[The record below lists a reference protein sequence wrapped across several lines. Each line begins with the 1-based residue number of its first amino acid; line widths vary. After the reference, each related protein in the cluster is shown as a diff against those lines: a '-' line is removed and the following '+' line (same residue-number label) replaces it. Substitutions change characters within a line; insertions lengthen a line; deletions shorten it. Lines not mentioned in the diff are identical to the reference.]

1 MKILLTGGGS
11 GGHFYPIIAVAEA
24 IRKIVRVEKLVAPD
38 LYFMSDSPYNEK
50 LLYDNEIIFKKVG
63 AGKIRRYLSF
73 WNFTDLF
80 KIFFGAFKAIAEM
93 FGIYPDV
100 VFGKGGYASFPAL
113 LAARIFRIPVVIH
126 ESDSVPGK
134 VNLWAGKFAVKVAV
148 SYPEA
153 ARYFPADRVACTGN
167 PIRES
172 IRNLATEGAHTYFNF
187 VPEMPTI
194 FIIGGSQGAELIND
208 IVLGALPSLLQKYQ
222 IIHQTGKKQFALAKE
237 TVGVA
242 MGEGSPLLARYKAYE
257 YLDDLPLKMAAGAA
271 DVVVSR
277 AGSALFE
284 IAAWGKPSIII
295 PITESNG
302 DHQRENAYN
311 FARKTGATVIEEE
324 NLSPNLFESEI
335 SRLFVDPAKRE
346 ALGKRTK
353 EFATPDAAEKIAREL
368 INIAI
373 AHEIWLVRFAC

>member
-24 IRKIVRVEKLVAPD
+24 IRKIVRIEKLVAPG

-63 AGKIRRYLSF
+63 AGKIRLYFSF

-80 KIFFGAFKAIAEM
+80 KTFFGALKAIAEM

-153 ARYFPADRVACTGN
+153 ARYFPADRVACVGN

-172 IRNLATEGAHTYFNF
+172 VQNLAAEGAHTYFNF
-187 VPEMPTI
+187 APEIPVI

-222 IIHQTGKKQFALAKE
+222 IIHQTGKKQFVLAKE
-237 TVGVA
+237 TAVVA
-242 MGEGSPLLARYKAYE
+242 LGEGSPLLARYKAYE
-257 YLDDLPLKMAAGAA
+257 YLDDLPLKMAASAA
-271 DVVVSR
+271 DIVVSR

-324 NLSPNLFESEI
+324 NLSPNLFESEV
-335 SRLFVDPAKRE
+335 SRLFVDPARRE
-346 ALGKRTK
+346 MLGRKAK
-353 EFATPDAAEKIAREL
+353 EFSTPDAAEKIAREL

-373 AHEIWLVRFAC
+373 THEA

>member
-24 IRKIVRVEKLVAPD
+24 IRKIVRIEKLVAPG

-63 AGKIRRYLSF
+63 AGKIRLYFSF

-80 KIFFGAFKAIAEM
+80 KTFFGALKAIAEM

-153 ARYFPADRVACTGN
+153 ARYFPADRVACVGN

-172 IRNLATEGAHTYFNF
+172 VQNLAAEGAHTYFNF
-187 VPEMPTI
+187 VPEIPVI

-222 IIHQTGKKQFALAKE
+222 IIHQTGKKQFVLAKE
-237 TVGVA
+237 TAVVA
-242 MGEGSPLLARYKAYE
+242 LGEGSPLLARYKAYE
-257 YLDDLPLKMAAGAA
+257 YLDDLPLKMAASAA
-271 DVVVSR
+271 DIVVSR
-277 AGSALFE
+277 AGSVLFE
-284 IAAWGKPSIII
+284 IAAWGKPAIVI
-295 PITESNG
+295 PIAESNG

-324 NLSPNLFESEI
+324 NLSPNLFESEV
-335 SRLFVDPAKRE
+335 SRLFVDPARRE
-346 ALGKRTK
+346 MLGRKAK
-353 EFATPDAAEKIAREL
+353 EFSTPDAAEKIAREL

-373 AHEIWLVRFAC
+373 THEA

>member
-24 IRKIVRVEKLVAPD
+24 VRKIVRVEKLVAPD

-63 AGKIRRYLSF
+63 AGKIRGYFSLL
-73 WNFTDLF
+73 NFTDLF
-80 KIFFGAFKAIAEM
+80 KTFFGVLKAIAEM

-100 VFGKGGYASFPAL
+100 VFGKGGYASFPAI

-134 VNLWAGKFAVKVAV
+134 VNLWAGKFATKIAV
-148 SYPEA
+148 SYAEA
-153 ARYFPADRVACTGN
+153 ARYFPADKVACTGN

-172 IRNLATEGAHTYFNF
+172 IKSPVTTGAREYFNF
-187 VPEMPTI
+187 TPELPVI

-208 IVLGALPSLLQKYQ
+208 TVLGVLPLLLQKYQ
-222 IIHQTGKKQFALAKE
+222 VIHQTGKKQFALAKE
-237 TVGVA
+237 TAGVA
-242 MGEGSPLLARYKAYE
+242 LGEGSPLLARYKAYE

-284 IAAWGKPSIII
+284 IAAWGKPAIVI

-302 DHQRENAYN
+302 NHQRENAYN

-335 SRLFVDPAKRE
+335 SRLLADPAKRE
-346 ALGKRTK
+346 ALGKRAK
-353 EFATPDAAEKIAREL
+353 EFAATDASEKIAREL

-373 AHEIWLVRFAC
+373 THEI

>member
-24 IRKIVRVEKLVAPD
+24 IRKIVRIEKLVAPG

-63 AGKIRRYLSF
+63 AGKIRLYFSF

-80 KIFFGAFKAIAEM
+80 KTFFGALKAIAEM

-153 ARYFPADRVACTGN
+153 ARYFPADRVACVGN

-172 IRNLATEGAHTYFNF
+172 VQNLAAEGAHTYFNF
-187 VPEMPTI
+187 APEIPVI

-222 IIHQTGKKQFALAKE
+222 IIHQTGKKQFVLAKE
-237 TVGVA
+237 TAVVA
-242 MGEGSPLLARYKAYE
+242 LGEGSPLLARYKAYE
-257 YLDDLPLKMAAGAA
+257 YLDDLPLKMAASAA
-271 DVVVSR
+271 DIVVSR
-277 AGSALFE
+277 AGSVLFE
-284 IAAWGKPSIII
+284 IAAWGKPAIVI
-295 PITESNG
+295 PIAESNG

-324 NLSPNLFESEI
+324 NLSPNLFESEV
-335 SRLFVDPAKRE
+335 SRLFVDPARRE
-346 ALGKRTK
+346 MLGRKAK
-353 EFATPDAAEKIAREL
+353 EFSTPDAAEKIAREL

-373 AHEIWLVRFAC
+373 THEA

>member
-24 IRKIVRVEKLVAPD
+24 IRKIVRIEKLVAPG

-63 AGKIRRYLSF
+63 AGKIRLYFSF

-80 KIFFGAFKAIAEM
+80 KTFFGALKAIAEM

-153 ARYFPADRVACTGN
+153 ARYFPADRVACVGN

-172 IRNLATEGAHTYFNF
+172 VQNLAAEGAHTYFNF
-187 VPEMPTI
+187 APEIPVI

-222 IIHQTGKKQFALAKE
+222 IIHQTGKKQFVLAKE
-237 TVGVA
+237 TAVVA
-242 MGEGSPLLARYKAYE
+242 LGESSPLLARYKAYE
-257 YLDDLPLKMAAGAA
+257 YLDDLPLKMAASAA
-271 DVVVSR
+271 DIVVSR

-284 IAAWGKPSIII
+284 IAAWGKPAIVI

-324 NLSPNLFESEI
+324 NLSPNLFESEV
-335 SRLFVDPAKRE
+335 SRLFADPARRE
-346 ALGKRTK
+346 MLGRKAK
-353 EFATPDAAEKIAREL
+353 EFSTPDAAEKIAREL

-373 AHEIWLVRFAC
+373 THEI

>member
-24 IRKIVRVEKLVAPD
+24 IRKIVRIEKLVAPG

-63 AGKIRRYLSF
+63 AGKIRLYFSF

-80 KIFFGAFKAIAEM
+80 KTFFGALKAIAEM

-153 ARYFPADRVACTGN
+153 ARYFPADRVACVGN

-172 IRNLATEGAHTYFNF
+172 IQNLAAEGAHTYFNF
-187 VPEMPTI
+187 VPEIPVI

-208 IVLGALPSLLQKYQ
+208 IVLGALSSLLQKYQ
-222 IIHQTGKKQFALAKE
+222 IIHQTGKKQFVLAKE
-237 TVGVA
+237 TAVVA
-242 MGEGSPLLARYKAYE
+242 LGEGSPLLARYKAYE
-257 YLDDLPLKMAAGAA
+257 YLDDLPLKMAASAA
-271 DVVVSR
+271 DIVVSR

-284 IAAWGKPSIII
+284 IAAWGKPAIVI

-311 FARKTGATVIEEE
+311 FTRKTGATVIEEE
-324 NLSPNLFESEI
+324 NLSPNLFESEV
-335 SRLFVDPAKRE
+335 SRLFADPARRE
-346 ALGKRTK
+346 MLGRKAK
-353 EFATPDAAEKIAREL
+353 EFSTPDAAEKIAREL

-373 AHEIWLVRFAC
+373 THEI

>member
-24 IRKIVRVEKLVAPD
+24 IRKLVRVEKLIAPE
-38 LYFMSDSPYNEK
+38 LYFMSDSPRDEK
-50 LLYDNEIIFKKVG
+50 LLYENEIIFKPVS
-63 AGKIRRYLSF
+63 AGKSRGYFSLL
-73 WNFTDLF
+73 NFTDLF
-80 KIFFGAFKAIAEM
+80 KTFFGALKAIAVVY
-93 FGIYPDV
+93 GIYPDV

-113 LAARIFRIPVVIH
+113 LAARIFGIPVIIH

-153 ARYFPADRVACTGN
+153 ARYFLADKVAYVGN

-172 IRNLATEGAHTYFNF
+172 IKIPATEGVREYFNF
-187 VPEMPTI
+187 TPDLSVI
-194 FIIGGSQGAELIND
+194 LIIGGSQGAELIND
-208 IVLGALPSLLQKYQ
+208 VVLGALPALLQKYQ
-222 IIHQTGKKQFALAKE
+222 IIHQTGKKQFNLAKE
-237 TVGVA
+237 TAGVA
-242 MGEGSPLLARYKAYE
+242 LGENSPPLARYKVYE
-257 YLDDLPLKMAAGAA
+257 YLDDLSLKMAAGAA
-271 DVVVSR
+271 DLVVSR

-284 IAAWGKPSIII
+284 IAAWGKPAIVI

-302 DHQRENAYN
+302 NHQRENAYN

-335 SRLFVDPAKRE
+335 SRLLADPAKRE
-346 ALGKRTK
+346 ALGKRAK
-353 EFATPDAAEKIAREL
+353 EFATTDAADKIAREL

-373 AHEIWLVRFAC
+373 AHEL

>member
-24 IRKIVRVEKLVAPD
+24 IRKIVRIEKLVAPG

-63 AGKIRRYLSF
+63 AGKIRLYFSF

-80 KIFFGAFKAIAEM
+80 KTFFGALKAIAEM

-153 ARYFPADRVACTGN
+153 ARYFPADRVACVGN

-172 IRNLATEGAHTYFNF
+172 VQNLAAEGAHTYFNF
-187 VPEMPTI
+187 APEIPVI

-222 IIHQTGKKQFALAKE
+222 IIHQTGKKQFVLAKE
-237 TVGVA
+237 TAVVA
-242 MGEGSPLLARYKAYE
+242 LGEGSPLLARYKAYE
-257 YLDDLPLKMAAGAA
+257 YLDDLPLKMAASAA
-271 DVVVSR
+271 DIVVSR
-277 AGSALFE
+277 AGSVLFE
-284 IAAWGKPSIII
+284 IAAWGKPAIVI

-324 NLSPNLFESEI
+324 NLSPNLFESEV
-335 SRLFVDPAKRE
+335 SRLFVDPARRE
-346 ALGKRTK
+346 MLGRKAK
-353 EFATPDAAEKIAREL
+353 EFSTPDAAEKIAREL

-373 AHEIWLVRFAC
+373 THEA

>member
-24 IRKIVRVEKLVAPD
+24 IRKIVRIEKLVAPG
-38 LYFMSDSPYNEK
+38 LYFMSDSPYNER

-63 AGKIRRYLSF
+63 AGKIRRYFSF

-80 KIFFGAFKAIAEM
+80 KTFFGVLKAIAEM

-134 VNLWAGKFAVKVAV
+134 VNLWAGKFAAKIAV

-153 ARYFPADRVACTGN
+153 ARYFPTDRVACTGN

-172 IRNLATEGAHTYFNF
+172 IRNLAIEGAHTYFNF

-242 MGEGSPLLARYKAYE
+242 MGEGSPLLTRYKAYE

-271 DVVVSR
+271 DIVVSR
-277 AGSALFE
+277 AGSTLFE
-284 IAAWGKPSIII
+284 IASWGKPSIII

-335 SRLFVDPAKRE
+335 NRLFSDPAKRE
-346 ALGKRTK
+346 MLGKKAK
-353 EFATPDAAEKIAREL
+353 EFSVPDAAEKIAREL
-368 INIAI
+368 INIAV
-373 AHEIWLVRFAC
+373 AHEM

>member
-24 IRKIVRVEKLVAPD
+24 IRKIVRIEKLVAPG

-63 AGKIRRYLSF
+63 AGKIRLYFSF

-80 KIFFGAFKAIAEM
+80 KTFFGALKAIAEM

-153 ARYFPADRVACTGN
+153 ARYFPADRVACVGN

-172 IRNLATEGAHTYFNF
+172 VQNLAAEGAHTYFNF
-187 VPEMPTI
+187 APEIPVI

-222 IIHQTGKKQFALAKE
+222 IIHQTGKKQFVLAKE
-237 TVGVA
+237 TAVVA
-242 MGEGSPLLARYKAYE
+242 LGEGSPLLARYKAYE
-257 YLDDLPLKMAAGAA
+257 YLDDLPLKMAASAA
-271 DVVVSR
+271 DIVVSR

-284 IAAWGKPSIII
+284 IAAWGKPAIVI

-324 NLSPNLFESEI
+324 NLSPNLFESEV
-335 SRLFVDPAKRE
+335 SRLFADPARRE
-346 ALGKRTK
+346 MLGRKAK
-353 EFATPDAAEKIAREL
+353 EFSTPDAAEKIAREL

-373 AHEIWLVRFAC
+373 THEI

>member
-24 IRKIVRVEKLVAPD
+24 IRKIVRIEKLVAPG

-63 AGKIRRYLSF
+63 AGKIRLYFSF

-80 KIFFGAFKAIAEM
+80 KTFFGALKAIAEM

-153 ARYFPADRVACTGN
+153 ARYFPADRVACVGN

-172 IRNLATEGAHTYFNF
+172 VQNLAAEGAHTYFNF
-187 VPEMPTI
+187 APEIPVI

-222 IIHQTGKKQFALAKE
+222 IIHQTGKKQFVLAKE
-237 TVGVA
+237 TAVVA
-242 MGEGSPLLARYKAYE
+242 LGEGSPLLARYKAYE
-257 YLDDLPLKMAAGAA
+257 YLDDLPLKMAASAA
-271 DVVVSR
+271 DIVVSR
-277 AGSALFE
+277 AGSVLFE
-284 IAAWGKPSIII
+284 IAAWGKPAIVI
-295 PITESNG
+295 PIAESNG

-324 NLSPNLFESEI
+324 NLSPNLFESEVG
-335 SRLFVDPAKRE
+335 RLFVDPARRE
-346 ALGKRTK
+346 MLGRKAK
-353 EFATPDAAEKIAREL
+353 EFSTPDAAEKIAREL

-373 AHEIWLVRFAC
+373 THEA

>member
-24 IRKIVRVEKLVAPD
+24 IRKIVRIEKLVAPG

-63 AGKIRRYLSF
+63 AGKIRLYFSF

-80 KIFFGAFKAIAEM
+80 KTFFGALKAIAEM

-134 VNLWAGKFAVKVAV
+134 VNLWARKFAVKVAV

-153 ARYFPADRVACTGN
+153 ARYFPADRVACVGN

-172 IRNLATEGAHTYFNF
+172 IQNLAAEGAHTYFNF
-187 VPEMPTI
+187 APEIPVI

-222 IIHQTGKKQFALAKE
+222 IIHQTGKKQFVLAKE
-237 TVGVA
+237 TAVVA
-242 MGEGSPLLARYKAYE
+242 LGEGSPLLARYKAYE
-257 YLDDLPLKMAAGAA
+257 YLDDLPLKMAASAA
-271 DVVVSR
+271 DIVVSR

-284 IAAWGKPSIII
+284 IAAWGKPAIVI

-324 NLSPNLFESEI
+324 NLSPNLFESEVG
-335 SRLFVDPAKRE
+335 RLFVDPARRE
-346 ALGKRTK
+346 MLGRKAK

-373 AHEIWLVRFAC
+373 THEA

>member
-24 IRKIVRVEKLVAPD
+24 IRKIVRIEKLVAPG

-63 AGKIRRYLSF
+63 AGKIRLYFSF

-80 KIFFGAFKAIAEM
+80 KTFFGALKAIAEM

-100 VFGKGGYASFPAL
+100 VFGKGGYTSFPAL

-153 ARYFPADRVACTGN
+153 ARYFPADRVACVGN

-172 IRNLATEGAHTYFNF
+172 VQNLAAEGAHTYFNF
-187 VPEMPTI
+187 APEIPVI

-222 IIHQTGKKQFALAKE
+222 IIHQTGKKQFVLAKE
-237 TVGVA
+237 TAVVA
-242 MGEGSPLLARYKAYE
+242 LGEGSPLLARYKAYE
-257 YLDDLPLKMAAGAA
+257 YLDDLPLKMAA
-271 DVVVSR
+271 S
-277 AGSALFE
+277 GSL
-284 IAAWGKPSIII
+284 
-295 PITESNG
+295 
-302 DHQRENAYN
+302 
-311 FARKTGATVIEEE
+311 
-324 NLSPNLFESEI
+324 
-335 SRLFVDPAKRE
+335 
-346 ALGKRTK
+346 
-353 EFATPDAAEKIAREL
+353 
-368 INIAI
+368 
-373 AHEIWLVRFAC
+373 

>member
-1 MKILLTGGGS
+1 MKILLTGGGG

-24 IRKIVRVEKLVAPD
+24 IRKLVRVEKLIAPE
-38 LYFMSDSPYNEK
+38 LYFMSDSPNNEK
-50 LLYDNEIIFKKVG
+50 LLYENEIIFKQVS
-63 AGKIRRYLSF
+63 AGKIRRYFSLL
-73 WNFTDLF
+73 NFTDLF
-80 KIFFGAFKAIAEM
+80 KTFFGALKAIAVVY
-93 FGIYPDV
+93 GIYPDV

-113 LAARIFRIPVVIH
+113 LAARIFGIPVIIH

-153 ARYFPADRVACTGN
+153 ARYFSADKVAYTGN

-172 IRNLATEGAHTYFNF
+172 IKSPATADVREYFKF
-187 VPEMPTI
+187 ALDLPVI
-194 FIIGGSQGAELIND
+194 LIIGGSQGAELIND

-222 IIHQTGKKQFALAKE
+222 IIHQTGKKQFTLAKE
-237 TVGVA
+237 TAGVA
-242 MGEGSPLLARYKAYE
+242 LGEGSPLLARYKVYE
-257 YLDDLPLKMAAGAA
+257 YLDDLPLKMAAVAA
-271 DVVVSR
+271 DVIVSR

-284 IAAWGKPSIII
+284 IAAWGKPAIVI

-335 SRLFVDPAKRE
+335 SRLLVDPVKRA
-346 ALGKRTK
+346 ALGKKAK
-353 EFATPDAAEKIAREL
+353 EFATTDAADKIAREL

-373 AHEIWLVRFAC
+373 VHEL

>member
-24 IRKIVRVEKLVAPD
+24 IRKLVRVEKLIAPE
-38 LYFMSDSPYNEK
+38 LYFMSDLPNDEK
-50 LLYDNEIIFKKVG
+50 LLYENEIIFKPVST
-63 AGKIRRYLSF
+63 GKIRRYFSLL
-73 WNFTDLF
+73 NFTDLF
-80 KIFFGAFKAIAEM
+80 KTFFGALKAIAVVY
-93 FGIYPDV
+93 GIYPDV

-113 LAARIFRIPVVIH
+113 LAARIFGIPVIIH

-153 ARYFPADRVACTGN
+153 ARYFSADKVAYVGN

-172 IRNLATEGAHTYFNF
+172 IKSPATAGVREYFKF
-187 VPEMPTI
+187 APDLPVI
-194 FIIGGSQGAELIND
+194 LIIGGSQGAELIND

-237 TVGVA
+237 TAEVA
-242 MGEGSPLLARYKAYE
+242 LGESSPLLARYKVYE

-271 DVVVSR
+271 DLVVSR
-277 AGSALFE
+277 AGSTLFE
-284 IAAWGKPSIII
+284 IAAWGKPAIVI

-335 SRLFVDPAKRE
+335 SRLLADPAKCA
-346 ALGKRTK
+346 ALGQKAK
-353 EFATPDAAEKIAREL
+353 EFATTDAADKIAREL

-373 AHEIWLVRFAC
+373 VHEL

>member
-24 IRKIVRVEKLVAPD
+24 IRKIVRIEKLVAPG
-38 LYFMSDSPYNEK
+38 LYFMSNDPYNER

-80 KIFFGAFKAIAEM
+80 KTFFGVLKAVVEM

-126 ESDSVPGK
+126 ESDSVPGE
-134 VNLWAGKFAVKVAV
+134 VNLWAGKFAVKIAV
-148 SYPEA
+148 SYAEA
-153 ARYFPADRVACTGN
+153 ARYFPANKVACTGN

-172 IRNLATEGAHTYFNF
+172 IQNPVVAGAHEYFGFLPDLPVIF
-187 VPEMPTI
+187 V
-194 FIIGGSQGAELIND
+194 IGGSQGAELIND

-222 IIHQTGKKQFALAKE
+222 LVHQTGKKQFALAKE

-242 MGEGSPLLARYKAYE
+242 LGENSPLLARYKAYE

-271 DVVVSR
+271 DVVISR
-277 AGSALFE
+277 AGSTLFE
-284 IAAWGKPSIII
+284 IAAWGKPAIII

-335 SRLFVDPAKRE
+335 SRLLADPIKME
-346 ALGKRTK
+346 ALGKRAK
-353 EFATPDAAEKIAREL
+353 EFATTDAAEKIAREL

-373 AHEIWLVRFAC
+373 THEV

>member
-24 IRKIVRVEKLVAPD
+24 IRKIVRIEKLVAPG

-63 AGKIRRYLSF
+63 AGKIRLYFSF

-80 KIFFGAFKAIAEM
+80 KTFFGALKAIAEM

-153 ARYFPADRVACTGN
+153 ARYFPADRVACVGN

-172 IRNLATEGAHTYFNF
+172 VQNLAAEGAHTYFNF
-187 VPEMPTI
+187 APEIPVI

-222 IIHQTGKKQFALAKE
+222 IIHQTGKKQFVLAKE
-237 TVGVA
+237 TAVVA
-242 MGEGSPLLARYKAYE
+242 LGEGSPLLARYKAYE
-257 YLDDLPLKMAAGAA
+257 YLDDLPLKMAASAA
-271 DVVVSR
+271 DIVVSR
-277 AGSALFE
+277 AGSVLFE
-284 IAAWGKPSIII
+284 IAAWGKPAIVI
-295 PITESNG
+295 PIAESNG

-324 NLSPNLFESEI
+324 NLSPNLFESEV
-335 SRLFVDPAKRE
+335 SRLFADPARRE
-346 ALGKRTK
+346 MLGRKAK
-353 EFATPDAAEKIAREL
+353 EFSTPDAAEKIAREL

-373 AHEIWLVRFAC
+373 THEA

>member
-24 IRKIVRVEKLVAPD
+24 IRKIVRIEKLVAPG

-63 AGKIRRYLSF
+63 AGKIRLYFSF

-80 KIFFGAFKAIAEM
+80 KTFFGALKAIAEM

-100 VFGKGGYASFPAL
+100 VFGKGGYTSFPAL

-153 ARYFPADRVACTGN
+153 ARYFPADRVACVGN

-172 IRNLATEGAHTYFNF
+172 VQNLAAEGAHTYFNF
-187 VPEMPTI
+187 APEIPVI

-222 IIHQTGKKQFALAKE
+222 IIHQTGKKQFVLAKE
-237 TVGVA
+237 TAVVA
-242 MGEGSPLLARYKAYE
+242 LGEGSPLLARYKAYE
-257 YLDDLPLKMAAGAA
+257 YLDDLPLKMAASAA
-271 DVVVSR
+271 DIVVSR
-277 AGSALFE
+277 AGSVLFE
-284 IAAWGKPSIII
+284 IAAWGKPAIVI
-295 PITESNG
+295 PIAESNG

-324 NLSPNLFESEI
+324 NLSPNLFESEV
-335 SRLFVDPAKRE
+335 SRLFADPARRE
-346 ALGKRTK
+346 MLGRKAK
-353 EFATPDAAEKIAREL
+353 EFSTPDAAEKIAREL

-373 AHEIWLVRFAC
+373 THEA

>member
-11 GGHFYPIIAVAEA
+11 GGHFFSIIAGAEA
-24 IRKIVRVEKLVAPD
+24 IHKLVRVEKLIAPE
-38 LYFMSDSPYNEK
+38 LYFMSDLPRDEK
-50 LLYDNEIIFKKVG
+50 LLYDNEIIFKKIS
-63 AGKIRRYLSF
+63 AGKIRRYFSLM
-73 WNFTDLF
+73 NFTDLF
-80 KIFFGAFKAIAEM
+80 KTFFGTLKAVVVVYS
-93 FGIYPDV
+93 IYPDV

-113 LAARIFRIPVVIH
+113 LAARIFGIPVVIH

-134 VNLWAGKFAVKVAV
+134 VNLWAGKFAAKVAV

-153 ARYFPADRVACTGN
+153 ARYFPADKVACVGN

-172 IRNLATEGAHTYFNF
+172 IKSPATEDARAYFDF
-187 VPEMPTI
+187 VSDLPVI
-194 FIIGGSQGAELIND
+194 LIIGGSQGAELIND
-208 IVLGALPSLLQKYQ
+208 TVLGALPSLLQKYQ

-237 TVGVA
+237 MVSVA
-242 MGEGSPLLARYKAYE
+242 LGEGGSLLARYKVYE

-271 DVVVSR
+271 DVVVRR

-284 IAAWGKPSIII
+284 FAAWGKPAIVI

-302 DHQRENAYN
+302 NHQRENAYN

-324 NLSPNLFESEI
+324 NLSSNLFESEI
-335 SRLFVDPAKRE
+335 NLLITDSTKRQM
-346 ALGKRTK
+346 LSKRSK
-353 EFATPDAAEKIAREL
+353 EFAFTDAADKIAREL

-373 AHEIWLVRFAC
+373 THEV

>member
-24 IRKIVRVEKLVAPD
+24 IRKIVRIEKLVAPG

-63 AGKIRRYLSF
+63 AGKIRLYFSF

-80 KIFFGAFKAIAEM
+80 KTFFGALKAIAEM

-100 VFGKGGYASFPAL
+100 VFGKGGYASFPAI

-153 ARYFPADRVACTGN
+153 ARYFPADRVACVGN

-172 IRNLATEGAHTYFNF
+172 VQNLAAEGAHTYFNF
-187 VPEMPTI
+187 APEIPVI

-222 IIHQTGKKQFALAKE
+222 IIHQTGKKQFVLAKE
-237 TVGVA
+237 TAVVA
-242 MGEGSPLLARYKAYE
+242 LGEGSPLLARYKAYE
-257 YLDDLPLKMAAGAA
+257 YLDDLPLKMAASAA
-271 DVVVSR
+271 DIVVSR

-284 IAAWGKPSIII
+284 IAAWGKPESVI
-295 PITESNG
+295 PVTESNG

-324 NLSPNLFESEI
+324 NLSPNLFESEV
-335 SRLFVDPAKRE
+335 SRLFVDPARRE
-346 ALGKRTK
+346 MLGRKAK
-353 EFATPDAAEKIAREL
+353 EFSTPDAAPKHDPQQH
-368 INIAI
+368 NK
-373 AHEIWLVRFAC
+373 

>member
-24 IRKIVRVEKLVAPD
+24 IRKIVRIEKLVAPG

-63 AGKIRRYLSF
+63 AGKIRLYFSF

-80 KIFFGAFKAIAEM
+80 KTFFGALKAIAEM

-153 ARYFPADRVACTGN
+153 ARYFPADRVACVGN

-172 IRNLATEGAHTYFNF
+172 VQNLAAEGAHTYFNF
-187 VPEMPTI
+187 APEIPVI

-222 IIHQTGKKQFALAKE
+222 IIHQTGKKQFVLAKE
-237 TVGVA
+237 TAVVA
-242 MGEGSPLLARYKAYE
+242 LGEGSPLLARYKAYE
-257 YLDDLPLKMAAGAA
+257 YLDDLPLKMAASAA
-271 DVVVSR
+271 DIVVSR
-277 AGSALFE
+277 AGSVLFE
-284 IAAWGKPSIII
+284 IAAWGKPAIVI
-295 PITESNG
+295 PIAESNG

-324 NLSPNLFESEI
+324 NLSPNLFESEVG
-335 SRLFVDPAKRE
+335 RLFVDPARRE
-346 ALGKRTK
+346 MLGRKAK

-373 AHEIWLVRFAC
+373 THEA

>member
-24 IRKIVRVEKLVAPD
+24 IRKIVRIEKLVAPG
-38 LYFMSDSPYNEK
+38 LYFMSDNPYNEK

-63 AGKIRRYLSF
+63 AGKIRLYFSF

-80 KIFFGAFKAIAEM
+80 KTFFGALKAIAEM

-100 VFGKGGYASFPAL
+100 VFGKGGYASFPAI

-153 ARYFPADRVACTGN
+153 ARYFPADRVACVGN

-172 IRNLATEGAHTYFNF
+172 IQNLVSEGASAYFNF
-187 VPEMPTI
+187 APEIPVI

-222 IIHQTGKKQFALAKE
+222 IIHQTGKKQFVLAKE
-237 TVGVA
+237 TAVVA
-242 MGEGSPLLARYKAYE
+242 LGESSPLLARYKAYE
-257 YLDDLPLKMAAGAA
+257 YLDDLPLKMAASAA
-271 DVVVSR
+271 DIVVSR

-284 IAAWGKPSIII
+284 IAAWGKPAIVI

-324 NLSPNLFESEI
+324 NLSPNLFESEV
-335 SRLFVDPAKRE
+335 SRLFADPARRE
-346 ALGKRTK
+346 MLGRKAK
-353 EFATPDAAEKIAREL
+353 EFSTPDAAEKIAREL

-373 AHEIWLVRFAC
+373 THEI

>member
-24 IRKIVRVEKLVAPD
+24 IRKIVRIEKLVAPG

-63 AGKIRRYLSF
+63 AGKIRLYFSF

-80 KIFFGAFKAIAEM
+80 KTFFGALKAIAEM

-100 VFGKGGYASFPAL
+100 VFGKGGYTSFPAL

-153 ARYFPADRVACTGN
+153 ARYFPADRVACVGN

-172 IRNLATEGAHTYFNF
+172 VQNLAAEGAHTYFNF
-187 VPEMPTI
+187 APEIPVI

-222 IIHQTGKKQFALAKE
+222 IIHQTGKKQFVLAKE
-237 TVGVA
+237 TAVVA
-242 MGEGSPLLARYKAYE
+242 LGEGSPLLARYKAYE
-257 YLDDLPLKMAAGAA
+257 YLDDLPLKMAASAA
-271 DVVVSR
+271 DIVVSR
-277 AGSALFE
+277 AGSVLFE
-284 IAAWGKPSIII
+284 IAAWGKPAIVI
-295 PITESNG
+295 PIAESNG

-324 NLSPNLFESEI
+324 NLSPNLFESEV
-335 SRLFVDPAKRE
+335 SRLFVDPARRE
-346 ALGKRTK
+346 MLGRKAK
-353 EFATPDAAEKIAREL
+353 EFSTPDAAEKIAREL

-373 AHEIWLVRFAC
+373 THEA

>member
-24 IRKIVRVEKLVAPD
+24 IRKIVRIEKLVAPG

-63 AGKIRRYLSF
+63 AGKIRLYFSF

-80 KIFFGAFKAIAEM
+80 KTFFGALKAIAEM

-153 ARYFPADRVACTGN
+153 ARYFPADRVACVGN

-172 IRNLATEGAHTYFNF
+172 VQNLVSEGAHTYFNF
-187 VPEMPTI
+187 VPEIPVI

-222 IIHQTGKKQFALAKE
+222 IIHQTGKKQFVLAKE
-237 TVGVA
+237 TAVVA
-242 MGEGSPLLARYKAYE
+242 LGEGSPLLARYKAYE
-257 YLDDLPLKMAAGAA
+257 YLDDLPLKMAASAA
-271 DVVVSR
+271 DIVVSR
-277 AGSALFE
+277 AGSVLFE
-284 IAAWGKPSIII
+284 IAAWGKPAIVI
-295 PITESNG
+295 PIAESNG

-324 NLSPNLFESEI
+324 NLSPNLFESEV
-335 SRLFVDPAKRE
+335 SRLFVDPARRE
-346 ALGKRTK
+346 MLGRKAK
-353 EFATPDAAEKIAREL
+353 EFSTPDAAEKIAREL

-373 AHEIWLVRFAC
+373 THEI

>member
-24 IRKIVRVEKLVAPD
+24 IRKIVRIEKLVAPG

-63 AGKIRRYLSF
+63 AGKIRLYFSF

-80 KIFFGAFKAIAEM
+80 KTFFGALKAIAEM

-153 ARYFPADRVACTGN
+153 ARYFPADRVACVGN

-172 IRNLATEGAHTYFNF
+172 IQNLAAEGAHTYFNF
-187 VPEMPTI
+187 VPEIPVI

-208 IVLGALPSLLQKYQ
+208 IVLGALSSLLQKYQ
-222 IIHQTGKKQFALAKE
+222 IIHQTGKKQFVLAKE
-237 TVGVA
+237 TAVVA
-242 MGEGSPLLARYKAYE
+242 LGEGSPLLARYKAYE
-257 YLDDLPLKMAAGAA
+257 YLDDLPLKMAASAA
-271 DVVVSR
+271 DIVVSR
-277 AGSALFE
+277 AGSVLFE
-284 IAAWGKPSIII
+284 IAAWGKPAIVI
-295 PITESNG
+295 PIAESNG

-324 NLSPNLFESEI
+324 NLSPNLFESEV
-335 SRLFVDPAKRE
+335 SRLFADPARRE
-346 ALGKRTK
+346 MLGRKAK
-353 EFATPDAAEKIAREL
+353 EFSTPDAAEKIAREL

-373 AHEIWLVRFAC
+373 THEI

>member
-24 IRKIVRVEKLVAPD
+24 IRKIVRIEKLVAPG

-63 AGKIRRYLSF
+63 AGKIRLYFSF

-80 KIFFGAFKAIAEM
+80 KTFFGALKAIAEM

-100 VFGKGGYASFPAL
+100 VFGKGGYTSFPAL

-153 ARYFPADRVACTGN
+153 ARYFPADRVACVGN

-172 IRNLATEGAHTYFNF
+172 VQNLAAEGAHTYFNF
-187 VPEMPTI
+187 APEIPVI

-222 IIHQTGKKQFALAKE
+222 IIHQTGKKQFVLAKE
-237 TVGVA
+237 TAVVA
-242 MGEGSPLLARYKAYE
+242 LGEGSPLLARYKAYE
-257 YLDDLPLKMAAGAA
+257 YLDDLPLKMAASAA
-271 DVVVSR
+271 DIVVSR
-277 AGSALFE
+277 AGSVLFE
-284 IAAWGKPSIII
+284 IAAWGKPAIVI
-295 PITESNG
+295 PIAESNG

-324 NLSPNLFESEI
+324 NLSPNLFESEVG
-335 SRLFVDPAKRE
+335 RLFVDPARRE
-346 ALGKRTK
+346 MLGRKAK
-353 EFATPDAAEKIAREL
+353 EFSTPDAAEKIAREL

-373 AHEIWLVRFAC
+373 THEI

>member
-24 IRKIVRVEKLVAPD
+24 IRKIVRIEKLVAPS
-38 LYFMSDSPYNEK
+38 LYFMSDNSYNEK

-63 AGKIRRYLSF
+63 AGKIRLYFSF

-80 KIFFGAFKAIAEM
+80 KTFFGALKAIAEM

-153 ARYFPADRVACTGN
+153 ARYFPADRVACVGN

-172 IRNLATEGAHTYFNF
+172 IQNLAAEGAHTYFNF
-187 VPEMPTI
+187 APEIPVI

-222 IIHQTGKKQFALAKE
+222 IIHQTGKKQFVLAKE
-237 TVGVA
+237 TAVVA
-242 MGEGSPLLARYKAYE
+242 LGEGSPLLARYKAYE
-257 YLDDLPLKMAAGAA
+257 YLDDLPLKMAASAA
-271 DVVVSR
+271 DIVVSR

-324 NLSPNLFESEI
+324 NLSPNLFESEV
-335 SRLFVDPAKRE
+335 SRLFADPARRE
-346 ALGKRTK
+346 MLGRKAK
-353 EFATPDAAEKIAREL
+353 EFSTPDAAEKIAREL

-373 AHEIWLVRFAC
+373 THEI

>member
-24 IRKIVRVEKLVAPD
+24 IRKIVRIEKLVAPG

-63 AGKIRRYLSF
+63 AGKIRLYFSF

-80 KIFFGAFKAIAEM
+80 KTFFGALKAIAEM

-153 ARYFPADRVACTGN
+153 ARYFPADRVACVGN

-172 IRNLATEGAHTYFNF
+172 VKNLAAEGAHTYFNF
-187 VPEMPTI
+187 APEIPVI

-222 IIHQTGKKQFALAKE
+222 IIHQTGKKQFVLAKE
-237 TVGVA
+237 TAVVA
-242 MGEGSPLLARYKAYE
+242 LGEGSPLLARYKAYE
-257 YLDDLPLKMAAGAA
+257 YLDDLPLKMAASAA
-271 DVVVSR
+271 DIVVSR
-277 AGSALFE
+277 AGSVLFE
-284 IAAWGKPSIII
+284 IAAWGKPAIVI
-295 PITESNG
+295 PIAESNG

-324 NLSPNLFESEI
+324 NLSPNLFESEVG
-335 SRLFVDPAKRE
+335 RLFVDPARRE
-346 ALGKRTK
+346 MLGRKAK

-373 AHEIWLVRFAC
+373 THEA

>member
-24 IRKIVRVEKLVAPD
+24 IRKIVRIEKLVAPG

-63 AGKIRRYLSF
+63 AGKIRLYFSF

-80 KIFFGAFKAIAEM
+80 KTFFGALKAIAEM

-153 ARYFPADRVACTGN
+153 ARYFPADRVACVGN

-172 IRNLATEGAHTYFNF
+172 VQNLAAEGAHTYFNF
-187 VPEMPTI
+187 APEIPVI

-222 IIHQTGKKQFALAKE
+222 IIHQTGKKQFVLAKE
-237 TVGVA
+237 TAVVA
-242 MGEGSPLLARYKAYE
+242 LGEGSPLLARYKAYE
-257 YLDDLPLKMAAGAA
+257 YLDDLPLKMAASAA
-271 DVVVSR
+271 DIVVSR
-277 AGSALFE
+277 AGSVLFE
-284 IAAWGKPSIII
+284 IAAWGKPAIVI

-324 NLSPNLFESEI
+324 NLSPNLFESEV
-335 SRLFVDPAKRE
+335 SRLFADPARRE
-346 ALGKRTK
+346 MLGRKAK
-353 EFATPDAAEKIAREL
+353 EFSTPDAAEKIAREL

-373 AHEIWLVRFAC
+373 THEI

>member
-24 IRKIVRVEKLVAPD
+24 IRKIVRVEKLVEPG
-38 LYFMSDSPYNEK
+38 LYFMSNSPYNEK

-63 AGKIRRYLSF
+63 AGKIRRYFSF

-80 KIFFGAFKAIAEM
+80 KTFFGALKAIAEM

-113 LAARIFRIPVVIH
+113 LAARIFGIPVVIH

-134 VNLWAGKFAVKVAV
+134 VNLWAGKFAIKIAV
-148 SYPEA
+148 SYAEA
-153 ARYFPADRVACTGN
+153 ARYFPADKVACTGN

-172 IRNLATEGAHTYFNF
+172 IRNPVREGVHQYFGF
-187 VPEMPTI
+187 VPELPVI
-194 FIIGGSQGAELIND
+194 FVIGGSQGAELIND

-237 TVGVA
+237 TAGVA
-242 MGEGSPLLARYKAYE
+242 LGEGSPLLARYKAYE
-257 YLDDLPLKMAAGAA
+257 YLDDLPLKMAASAA
-271 DVVVSR
+271 DVVISR

-284 IAAWGKPSIII
+284 IAAWGKPAIVI

-335 SRLFVDPAKRE
+335 NRLIADPARREVLAKRS
-346 ALGKRTK
+346 K
-353 EFATPDAAEKIAREL
+353 EFTVTDAAEKIAREL

-373 AHEIWLVRFAC
+373 SHEI

>member
-24 IRKIVRVEKLVAPD
+24 IHKLVRVEKLIAPE
-38 LYFMSDSPYNEK
+38 LYFMSDLPRDEK
-50 LLYDNEIIFKKVG
+50 LLYDNEIIFKKIS
-63 AGKIRRYLSF
+63 AGKIRRYFSLM
-73 WNFTDLF
+73 NFTDLF
-80 KIFFGAFKAIAEM
+80 KTFFGTLKAVVVVYS
-93 FGIYPDV
+93 IYPDV

-113 LAARIFRIPVVIH
+113 LAARIFGIPVVIH

-134 VNLWAGKFAVKVAV
+134 VNLWAGKFAAKVAV

-153 ARYFPADRVACTGN
+153 ARYFPADKVACVGN

-172 IRNLATEGAHTYFNF
+172 IKSPATEDARAYFDF
-187 VPEMPTI
+187 VSDLPVI
-194 FIIGGSQGAELIND
+194 LIIGGSQGAELIND
-208 IVLGALPSLLQKYQ
+208 TVLGALPSLLQKYQ

-237 TVGVA
+237 MVSVA
-242 MGEGSPLLARYKAYE
+242 LGEGGSLLARYKVYE

-284 IAAWGKPSIII
+284 FAAWGKPAIVI

-302 DHQRENAYN
+302 NHQRENAYN
-311 FARKTGATVIEEE
+311 FARKTGATVIEEN

-335 SRLFVDPAKRE
+335 SRLLADPAKRE
-346 ALGKRTK
+346 ALGKRAK
-353 EFATPDAAEKIAREL
+353 EFAATDAADKIAREL

-373 AHEIWLVRFAC
+373 THEV

>member
-24 IRKIVRVEKLVAPD
+24 IRKLVRVEKLIAPE
-38 LYFMSDSPYNEK
+38 LYFMSDFPRDEK
-50 LLYDNEIIFKKVG
+50 LLYENEIIFKQVS
-63 AGKIRRYLSF
+63 AGKIRRYFSLL
-73 WNFTDLF
+73 NFTDLF
-80 KIFFGAFKAIAEM
+80 KTFFGAFKAIAVVY
-93 FGIYPDV
+93 GIYPDV
-100 VFGKGGYASFPAL
+100 IFGKGGYASFPAL
-113 LAARIFRIPVVIH
+113 LAARIFGIPVIIH

-153 ARYFPADRVACTGN
+153 ARYFSADKVAYVGN

-172 IRNLATEGAHTYFNF
+172 IKSPATEGVREYFNF
-187 VPEMPTI
+187 TADLPVVL
-194 FIIGGSQGAELIND
+194 IIGGSLGAELIND
-208 IVLGALPSLLQKYQ
+208 IVLGALPTLLQKYQ

-237 TVGVA
+237 TAGVA
-242 MGEGSPLLARYKAYE
+242 LGENSPLLARYKVYE

-271 DVVVSR
+271 DMVVSR

-284 IAAWGKPSIII
+284 IAAWGKPAIVI

-302 DHQRENAYN
+302 NHQRENAYN
-311 FARKTGATVIEEE
+311 YARKTGATVIEEE

-335 SRLFVDPAKRE
+335 SRLLADPAKRE
-346 ALGKRTK
+346 ALGKRAK
-353 EFATPDAAEKIAREL
+353 EFAITDAADKIAREL

-373 AHEIWLVRFAC
+373 AHEL